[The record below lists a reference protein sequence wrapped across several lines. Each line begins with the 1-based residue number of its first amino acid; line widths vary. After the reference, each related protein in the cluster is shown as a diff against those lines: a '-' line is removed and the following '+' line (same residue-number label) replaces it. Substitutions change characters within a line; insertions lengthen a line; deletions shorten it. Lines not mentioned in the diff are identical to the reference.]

1 MKERKSYRYRVVD
14 VFTTQPLEGNPL
26 AVFPDA
32 TDLSTDRMQDI
43 TRELNL
49 SETVFLFPPK
59 GEQHA
64 AKLRIFTPSKEMD
77 FAGHPTIG
85 TAYIL
90 LDEEMVPKGTTRFV
104 VEENVGPIPITVDP
118 GPSPKLWL
126 TTPAIRDCGA
136 VESKIA
142 AGLLGLKDTELLDIA
157 PQILDAGGNPTLF
170 VPVKDRET
178 VDRISFDT
186 AEWNRFKSKHS
197 GPLCVFAFAPEPE
210 GAYSRMFAPDYGV
223 REDPATGSST
233 GPLAAYMMKHRLV
246 SSKSGT
252 TFYSEQGTHMRR
264 RSILHVRIHGEA
276 GADGIAVGGHV
287 TPLIEGT
294 LTL

>member
-1 MKERKSYRYRVVD
+1 MKERKAYRYRVVD
-14 VFTTQPLEGNPL
+14 VFTTEPLEGNPL

-32 TDLSTDRMQDI
+32 TDLTADRMQDI

-49 SETVFLFPPK
+49 SETVFLFPPTRA
-59 GEQHA
+59 HCA
-64 AKLRIFTPSKEMD
+64 AKLRIFTPGKEMD

-90 LDEEMVPKGTTRFV
+90 LDEGIVPKGTPRFV
-104 VEENVGPIPITVDP
+104 VEENVGPISITVDP

-142 AGLLGLKDTELLDIA
+142 AGLLGLKDSQLLDIA

-170 VPVKDRET
+170 VPVNDRET
-178 VDRISFDT
+178 VDRISFDS
-186 AEWNRFKSKHS
+186 AEWNRFKAKHP
-197 GPLCVFAFAPEPE
+197 GPLCVFAFAAVPD

-233 GPLAAYMMKHRLV
+233 GPLAAYMMKNGLV

-252 TFYSEQGTHMRR
+252 TFYSEQGTYMKR
-264 RSILHVRIHGEA
+264 RSILHVTIHGDA

-287 TPLIEGT
+287 TPLIQGT
-294 LTL
+294 LSL